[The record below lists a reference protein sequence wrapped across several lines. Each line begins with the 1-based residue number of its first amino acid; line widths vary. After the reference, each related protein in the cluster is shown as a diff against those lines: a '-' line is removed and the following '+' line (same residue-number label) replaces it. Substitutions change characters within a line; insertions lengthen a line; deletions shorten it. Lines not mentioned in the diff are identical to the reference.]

1 MQNNPYVTYK
11 SQAIKTM
18 TPVELVI
25 KIYDECERQLNR
37 SIHFIET
44 KDFEEAHFALDKTG
58 QLINALRSVLDME
71 VREISSNLD
80 SLYEYFFVQILLA
93 DNRKDIGIIKM
104 ILPQISELKD
114 AFVQVSKLPKATGQS
129 MVSTYE

>member
-1 MQNNPYVTYK
+1 MQNTHISYK
-11 SQAIKTM
+11 KQAISTM

-37 SIHFIET
+37 SVHFIEN
-44 KDFEEAHFALDKTG
+44 KDYEGAHLALDKTG

-71 VREISSNLD
+71 VREISNNLD

-93 DNRKDIGIIKM
+93 DNRKDIGIINK

-114 AFVQVSKLPKATGQS
+114 AFVQVSKLPKDAGQV
-129 MVSTYE
+129 MAAANE